1 MIYGHYAEGCLREC
15 SNCGT
20 FTSSH
25 SYCAACDMTICD
37 GCDHTCIPEF
47 NDEVIEEAA

>member
-1 MIYGHYAEGCLREC
+1 MLYGRYTEGCRREC

-20 FTSSH
+20 FTSEH
-25 SYCAACDMTICD
+25 SYCAACDMTIWD

-47 NDEVIEEAA
+47 NDEVKEAA